1 MGGSQGR
8 LCPSRPPR
16 ALWGQ
21 RLPRGLRRLQ
31 PLHRTCRLPL
41 AVRGHPAVH
50 APPPTRRTSG
60 RNAATSHPRFLIAPP
75 RWGALTRKILR
86 SFLGVLSSICR
97 PGHQNKAML
106 SALTPE
112 KSCSSPS
119 AEGKFTPCVVREQR
133 VTLMPTTTPRCAQD
147 SFPEKMVSR
156 IPGESRKE
164 MAKQEED
171 HPVIERQ
178 N

>member
-1 MGGSQGR
+1 MIQKT
-8 LCPSRPPR
+8 
-16 ALWGQ
+16 
-21 RLPRGLRRLQ
+21 
-31 PLHRTCRLPL
+31 LH
-41 AVRGHPAVH
+41 
-50 APPPTRRTSG
+50 
-60 RNAATSHPRFLIAPP
+60 
-75 RWGALTRKILR
+75 
-86 SFLGVLSSICR
+86 SFLGVHTSICM
-97 PGHQNKAML
+97 PGHQRKVVL
-106 SALTPE
+106 STLTSE
-112 KSCSSPS
+112 KSCGSPS